1 VRKEQEFETMADA
14 DLAIIYI
21 KAFVVLLVLWRVLT
35 LGIFGQVV
43 GGILAATLAY
53 CLTRRSSSIPKQIK
67 DISAPLYD
75 LKKNPPLKLAASL
88 ILDVLSTR
96 YIPTPAIL
104 SILVGQAGFVP
115 IGTFLNQYLYDR
127 PALTAID
134 ILKAQLPFANYIPT
148 LTLGWL
154 IENGVIHEEWLGG
167 SSGPFLKV

>member
-1 VRKEQEFETMADA
+1 MAGADA
-14 DLAIIYI
+14 ETIIIYL
-21 KAFVVLLVLWRVLT
+21 KAFGVLLVLWRFLT

-43 GGILAATLAY
+43 GGVLSATLAY
-53 CLTRRSSSIPKQIK
+53 MLTRRSSSIPKQIR

-75 LKKNPPLKLAASL
+75 LKRNAPLKLAASL

-96 YIPTPAIL
+96 WVPTPAIFAL
-104 SILVGQAGFVP
+104 LVGQAGFVP
-115 IGTFLNQYLYDR
+115 IGTFLTQYLYDR

-148 LTLGWL
+148 STLGWL
-154 IENGVIHEEWLGG
+154 IENGVIQEEWLGG

>member
-1 VRKEQEFETMADA
+1 MADA
-14 DLAIIYI
+14 DLMIIYV
-21 KAFVVLLVLWRVLT
+21 KAAVVLLVLWRVLT

-53 CLTRRSSSIPKQIK
+53 CLSRRSSSVPKQIR

-75 LKKNPPLKLAASL
+75 LKKSPPIKLAVSL
-88 ILDVLSTR
+88 ILDVLSTQ
-96 YIPTPAIL
+96 YVPTPAIF

-115 IGTFLNQYLYDR
+115 IGTFLTQYLYDR

-148 LTLGWL
+148 STLGWL
-154 IENGVIHEEWLGG
+154 IENNIVREEWLGG